1 MKYCKKCVMPNTR
14 PRSEFDKN
22 GICNACLWHEQKKS
36 IDWNIRWNE
45 LEKICDKFRS
55 KDNNNDFDC
64 IIPVSGG
71 KDSST
76 IAYQF
81 KHKLGMNPLTVTF
94 SHPLWTQMGWR
105 NWNNFVSTGFDNIL
119 ISPDMEKYR
128 AYNKVWFIKHG
139 MPKQAF
145 VVGISSAI
153 IKIAKKFNIKLI
165 CFAEQGESEYGGNPK
180 YIEKFS
186 RKFLTDI
193 YYEGQEDSGKYGS
206 WWEVPTDND
215 LKDIYITWYSLFVNW
230 DSQDNA
236 LFAKKYIGMEM
247 MVGGNIG
254 TFSNYA
260 QNEDKIQDI
269 HTFLQFVK
277 FGFGRCTSDASIEIR
292 WNRLKRVE
300 GVKIVNEIDGQFP
313 VEHLEIYL
321 DYFSMS
327 SKEFWNT
334 IKKHVNFDLLK
345 ETKLIEKPYVLK
357 ERVK

>member
-1 MKYCKKCVMPNTR
+1 MNYCSKCVMPDSR
-14 PRSEFDKN
+14 PRMQLKN
-22 GICNACLWHEQKKS
+22 GICNACLWHEKKKS
-36 IDWNIRWNE
+36 INWNE
-45 LEKICDKFRS
+45 RWDILEQICDSYRS
-55 KDNNNDFDC
+55 DNNDFDC

-119 ISPDMEKYR
+119 ISPDQEKYR
-128 AYNKVWFIKHG
+128 KFNKDFFISHG

-165 CFAEQGESEYGGNPK
+165 AFAEQGEVEYGGKQN
-180 YIEKFS
+180 YIEKFDC
-186 RKFLTDI
+186 KFLTNI
-193 YYEGQEDSGKYGS
+193 YYEGQKDSGKYGS
-206 WWEVPTDND
+206 WWEVPSDKD
-215 LKDIYITWYSLFVNW
+215 LEDIYVTWYSLFVNW

-236 LFAKKYIGMEM
+236 LFAKKYTGMEM

-254 TFSNYA
+254 TFSNYS
-260 QNEDKIQDI
+260 QNEDKLQDL
-269 HTFLQFVK
+269 HCFLQFVK
-277 FGFGRCTSDASIEIR
+277 FGFSRCTSDASIEIR
-292 WNRLKRVE
+292 WNRLKRSE

-313 VEHLEIYL
+313 VEHLETYL
-321 DYFSMS
+321 DYFEMS
-327 SKEFWNT
+327 KKEFWET
-334 IKKHVNFDLLK
+334 IKKYVNFDLLK
-345 ETKLIEKPYVLK
+345 ETKNIERPYVLK

>member
-1 MKYCKKCVMPNTR
+1 MQTYCSKCLNVSTR
-14 PRSEFDKN
+14 PRIVLKN

-55 KDNNNDFDC
+55 KNNNHDC

-119 ISPDMEKYR
+119 ISPDQESYR
-128 AYNKVWFIKHG
+128 KFNKDFFISHG

-153 IKIAKKFNIKLI
+153 IKLAKKFNINLI
-165 CFAEQGESEYGGNPK
+165 VFAEQGEIEYGGNQK
-180 YIEKFS
+180 YIEKFD
-186 RKFLTDI
+186 RKFLTNI
-193 YYEGQEDSGKYGS
+193 YYEGQEDSGKYGT
-206 WWEVPTDND
+206 WWEVPSDND
-215 LKDIYITWYSLFVNW
+215 LKDIYVTWYSLFTNW
-230 DSQDNA
+230 DPQDNA
-236 LFAKKYIGMEM
+236 LFAKKYTGMEM

-260 QNEDKIQDI
+260 QNEDRTQCL
-269 HTFLQFVK
+269 HVFMQFVK
-277 FGFGRCTSDASIEIR
+277 FGFSRCVADASIEIR
-292 WNRLKRVE
+292 HNRMSRNE

-313 VEHLEIYL
+313 VEHLELYL
-321 DYFSMS
+321 DYFSMTK
-327 SKEFWNT
+327 KEFWQT

-345 ETKLIEKPYVLK
+345 KTKRIERPYILK
-357 ERVK
+357 KLCV